1 MSVGFVFYSK
11 FVLRIC
17 LYIVSNKSPVMVN
30 SHYLI
35 PVTKTY
41 ESDFTFLLLN
51 LPYVSVIGVY
61 LCVSPN
67 LIRKNFPEKRIVLR

>member
-30 SHYLI
+30 SHLTHLRAEDLVGRLGLI
-35 PVTKTY
+35 LIHKKA
-41 ESDFTFLLLN
+41 
-51 LPYVSVIGVY
+51 PYGVG
-61 LCVSPN
+61 
-67 LIRKNFPEKRIVLR
+67 R